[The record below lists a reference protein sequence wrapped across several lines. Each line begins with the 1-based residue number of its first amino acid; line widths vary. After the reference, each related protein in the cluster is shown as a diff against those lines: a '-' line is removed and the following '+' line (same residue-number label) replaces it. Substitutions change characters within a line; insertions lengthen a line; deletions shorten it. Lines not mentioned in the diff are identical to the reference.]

1 MKGLLKVALALAL
14 AFASTALI
22 VKATGLVSERSAL
35 AFIET
40 AREINPLYLG
50 VGVILLLAID
60 LLIAV
65 PTMTTILIAGY
76 AMGPLLGGASA
87 ATGLMLLGL
96 GGYGMG
102 RRFGRSILAR
112 LFKDGE
118 KLAEI
123 ERAFAKND
131 LLTLFACQALPI
143 LPELSCTIAGI
154 TRMRFRRFLFGYSVG
169 VIPFAFIVAWAGSK
183 STLSNPA
190 PAIYAAITVSVGLLL
205 AWTLIR
211 RRSASRAY
219 EP

>member
-1 MKGLLKVALALAL
+1 MKGLLKVALVLAL

-22 VKATGLVSERSAL
+22 VKSTGLVSERSAL
-35 AFIET
+35 AFIE
-40 AREINPLYLG
+40 AAKEINPLYLVAG
-50 VGVILLLAID
+50 VVLLLAID

-87 ATGLMLLGL
+87 TTGLMLLGL

-102 RRFGRSILAR
+102 RRFGRPVLAR

-123 ERAFAKND
+123 QRAFAKND

-143 LPELSCTIAGI
+143 LPELSCTIAGM
-154 TRMRFRRFLFGYSVG
+154 TRMRFRRFLFGYCVG

-190 PAIYAAITVSVGLLL
+190 PAIYAAITISVGLLL

-211 RRSASRAY
+211 RRSARGL
-219 EP
+219 

>member
-35 AFIET
+35 AFIE
-40 AREINPLYLG
+40 AAKEINPLYLG
-50 VGVILLLAID
+50 VGVVLLLAID

-102 RRFGRSILAR
+102 RRFGRPILAR

-211 RRSASRAY
+211 RRSSCTA
-219 EP
+219 